1 MAAPMWGG
9 RSEAPRR
16 RGSGR
21 YARGTWG
28 RGAGWLGFALVL
40 GSVFALVS
48 CSASAPRAEDAAAAK
63 DAETV
68 VDVETATVR
77 RGAIDHWLSAPGALE
92 ARRESRIGPEVQGTI
107 LHVHVDEGDRVEAG
121 ALLFEIDPE
130 PFRLALRQ
138 AVAGL
143 DLAHAE
149 RLQVEADLA
158 RAQLLRSEG
167 ILSAQQIERLETAA
181 VVARAR
187 ERHALDAAALARHHL
202 AQTQVRAPYAGGV
215 AARLAD
221 EGTTALVQPQTIVL
235 VLQETSVLEARAAIP
250 EGQLLL
256 VHRGDPARIRI
267 EGLATVIDGEVSAV
281 SESIDPAT
289 RTYGVRIR
297 VPNPEGALKAGVFA
311 QVDIRPRSLGD
322 VVLVP
327 RDAIDSEGGASRLL
341 VVRDGVV
348 TSERV
353 KLGVVSERD
362 AQLLAGPPV
371 GAVIVVGA
379 SAGDVA
385 PGMRVRARKRE
396 EPGA

>member
-1 MAAPMWGG
+1 MAARRLGG

-21 YARGTWG
+21 YARGV
-28 RGAGWLGFALVL
+28 RGHRVGAVGSAFALASL
-40 GSVFALVS
+40 FALAS
-48 CSASAPRAEDAAAAK
+48 CSAATPRAEDAAAP

-68 VDVETATVR
+68 VEVETAAVR
-77 RGAIDHWLSAPGALE
+77 RGAIEHWLTAPGALE

-107 LHVHVDEGDRVEAG
+107 LRVHVDEGDRVDAG
-121 ALLFEIDPE
+121 VLLFEIDPE
-130 PFRLALRQ
+130 PFRLAVRQ
-138 AVAGL
+138 AEAGL

-149 RLQVEADLA
+149 RLQVEADLERA
-158 RAQLLRSEG
+158 RSLRSEG
-167 ILSAQQIERLETAA
+167 ILAAQQIEKLATAA

-187 ERHALDAAALARHHL
+187 ERQARGAAALARHHL
-202 AQTQVRAPYAGGV
+202 AQTKVRAPYAGSI

-235 VLQETSVLEARAAIP
+235 VLQETSVLEARASIP

-256 VHRGDPARIRI
+256 VRPGDPARIRI
-267 EGLATVIDGEVSAV
+267 EGLAAAIDGEVSAV

-297 VPNPEGALKAGVFA
+297 VPNPDGALKAGVFA
-311 QVDIRPRSLGD
+311 QVEIRPRSLAD

-348 TSERV
+348 ASELV
-353 KLGVVSERD
+353 KLGVVSARD
-362 AQLLAGPPV
+362 VQLLAGPPV

-385 PGMRVRARKRE
+385 PGMRVRARMRA